1 MVKRFYLT
9 IGLLLALQAVFSQKV
24 VNFKT
29 KDEVTLYAY
38 DYHISDSLPYVILLH
53 SESGSKME
61 YKDIAYKIA
70 KLGYNCLAIDMR
82 TGNNETSA
90 EYKKTHPD
98 PQPIDAQKDIEAAI
112 TFAFKKSQQ
121 PVILFGTGFSASLA
135 MLTAK
140 GNDSIKAVIAFSPG
154 EYFLPTLKV
163 EDQLAGYHKK
173 TFVACSQME
182 YPYIEQLISKAD
194 SSKITLFKPG
204 TGQGAHGIKA
214 LSTKSDGYKEYWL
227 AVYLFFK
234 KI

>member
-1 MVKRFYLT
+1 MLKRLYIT
-9 IGLLLALQAVFSQKV
+9 IGLLFAIQPVFSQKV
-24 VNFKT
+24 VSFNA
-29 KDEVTLYAY
+29 KDGVTIYAY

-53 SESGSKME
+53 SETGSKLE

-70 KLGYNCLAIDMR
+70 KLGYNCLALDMR
-82 TGNNETSA
+82 TGNNETSS
-90 EYKKTHPD
+90 EYKKNNPE
-98 PQPIDAQKDIEAAI
+98 PQLIDAKKDIEAAI
-112 TFAFKKSQQ
+112 DFAYEKSNQ

-140 GNDSIKAVIAFSPG
+140 GNDKVKAVIAFSPG
-154 EYFLPTLKV
+154 EYFLPALKV
-163 EDQLAGYHKK
+163 EDQLAGYNKK

-182 YPYIEQLISKAD
+182 YPYVEQLISKAD
-194 SSKITLFKPG
+194 KSQITLFKPG

-214 LSTKSDGYKEYWL
+214 LSVKSDGYKEYWL